1 VFCQDLLF
9 IKESI
14 NVLHFLL
21 ISCFPYFFARSLY
34 IYTKQ
39 FCIAINT

>member
-21 ISCFPYFFARSLY
+21 ISCFPYFLRALY
-34 IYTKQ
+34 IFTLNNFALQ
-39 FCIAINT
+39 